1 MDERTNVSVSQFLPS
16 AAEATMSLLDGYLK
30 SLKPLEI
37 EEPIDVWVHRP
48 LAYLL
53 ALGLYP
59 TPVSPNAVTFFSIL
73 CGLAAGGAMVLQFP
87 HHMMMAGLFIF
98 LSAVVDCADGQLA
111 RMRRT
116 SSPFGRMLD
125 GAADAIVSAVIV
137 AGGAVV
143 VLRQHASS
151 IVEMGV
157 FGLLVVL
164 TAVTGSFHTGGYD
177 FYKNLFLR
185 LTNPKY
191 QEGEDLVTAT
201 RRRQTQATEE
211 SWWIRQVWAIYLYY
225 IESHDKFGRWFDPYS
240 ARRINALPPFDE
252 ARATIYREHAG
263 AAMRLWRSFFGF
275 GSMVFGFAI
284 FTAFDALDWYVV
296 VRGIGLNVIYVGV
309 LRPMQRKA
317 SRNAFAAMGL
327 DPTVVDAT

>member
-1 MDERTNVSVSQFLPS
+1 
-16 AAEATMSLLDGYLK
+16 MSLLDGYLK

-73 CGLAAGGAMVLQFP
+73 CGLAAGGSMVCEFP
-87 HHMMMAGLFIF
+87 HHMALGGLFIF

-116 SSPFGRMLD
+116 SSAFGRMLD
-125 GAADAIVSAVIV
+125 GVADAIVSAVIV

-143 VLRQHASS
+143 VLRERSS
-151 IVEMGV
+151 SMLELVV
-157 FGLLVVL
+157 FGVLVVI

-201 RRRQTQATEE
+201 RRRQAQTSTE
-211 SWWIRQVWAIYLYY
+211 SWWMRRVWAIYIYY
-225 IESHDKFGRWFDPYS
+225 IESHDKLGRWFDPYS

-252 ARATIYREHAG
+252 GRATIYRRHAG
-263 AAMRLWRSFFGF
+263 GAMRLWRSLFGF
-275 GSMVFGFAI
+275 GSMVFGFAV

-296 VRGIGLNVIYVGV
+296 VRGIGLNLIYFGV
-309 LRPMQRKA
+309 LRPLQQRA
-317 SRNAFAAMGL
+317 SRNAFSAMGI
-327 DPTVVDAT
+327 DPVAIDAS